1 MSEVLMP
8 LSRLSVREMQ
18 QRPVRTLLTVL
29 SILIGAAA
37 IVATAVSSRSA
48 QRAQMSMVEAVTGK
62 ASLEITAAANAPLD
76 AKALRFLGDVAEIEV
91 VSPMLRRF
99 SMMTVPARRVASDG
113 SENASRRYRMQ
124 LLGVNLKQDQK
135 VRGTRVVRGEEFDS
149 DDANDTDSRPTAVWI
164 DIGFAN
170 STGVSVGDDVKL
182 LTKSGIQTARIA
194 GIVESKDASSAL
206 QSAVIIAPLRTVQR
220 WTRSQGKVDVV
231 QLVVKN
237 ENRIEEVQKGVEL
250 QLPDGMSVRP
260 PTLRS
265 QVAGESTTAIQR
277 GLLIATLFSLILA
290 TFIIFNTFQ
299 MNVGERRRQL
309 GILRALGT
317 TRRQVL
323 WMILREAFLLGSIG
337 SLLGCLAGYWG
348 ASWLNQSTSALL
360 QIDIPEST
368 LTWLPIATALLCG
381 LSVSLLGALIPA
393 IIATFA
399 SPADAMKPISTQPPR
414 ISVWWYFGMGVGM
427 FFLGGAIQ
435 YIAAMEYFGL
445 RDGTLGIV
453 TMIVGVVFM
462 LPASLDLLT
471 AIAAYPLMLLIPT
484 EAKLAR
490 KQILRNP
497 GRSSMTIGILLVAMA
512 MGLGMAS
519 TILDNIRDV
528 QSWYRRSII
537 GDFFIR
543 AAMPDMSSGHAADMP
558 DDFPARVEQING
570 LAMVDTLRF
579 VSARSG
585 ENSVIVVA
593 RKFNSQTNDFFDLI
607 EGDESQVAND
617 VRDGGVVIGSV
628 LSERTKL
635 HRGDLIDL
643 ETKEGKKSLT
653 IVGVTNEYLAGGL
666 TVYLEAAKAKEL
678 LEIDGT
684 DAVIVKAQPQAIRQV
699 EAELRRLAD
708 SEGLMFQSHA
718 DMVQWI
724 EGMINNVVGGLWVV
738 LSLSSLI
745 ATFGLIN
752 TLAMNILEQ
761 TREIGM
767 LRVIAM
773 TRTQVRRMIL
783 AQAVIMSLIGIL
795 PGLLLGLGI
804 ASVINLTT
812 MIVTGHLVQYHFYP
826 WLILSA
832 VAIELT
838 AVLVAALLPAERA
851 ARLNLATALQY
862 E

>member
-1 MSEVLMP
+1 
-8 LSRLSVREMQ
+8 MQ
-18 QRPVRTLLTVL
+18 QRPVRTLLTLL
-29 SILIGAAA
+29 SILIGSAA

-48 QRAQMSMVEAVTGK
+48 QRAQMAMVEAVTGK
-62 ASLEITAAANAPLD
+62 TSLEISAAAGASLD
-76 AKALRFLGDVAEIEV
+76 AKALRFLRDIPGIDV
-91 VSPMLRRF
+91 VSPQIRRF
-99 SMMTVPARRVASDG
+99 SMMTVPRGDG
-113 SENASRRYRMQ
+113 STENRQESRSYRMQ
-124 LLGVNLKQDQK
+124 LLGVNWKQDQK
-135 VRGTRVVRGEEFDS
+135 VRGTRVIEGTDFDAVSEE
-149 DDANDTDSRPTAVWI
+149 DAKDGPTQVWI
-164 DIGFAN
+164 DAGFAT
-170 STGVSVGDDVKL
+170 STGVSVGDEVKL
-182 LTKSGIQTARIA
+182 LTKSGLQTARIA
-194 GIVESKDASSAL
+194 GVVESKDASSAL
-206 QSAVIIAPLRTVQR
+206 QSAVIIAPMLTVQR
-220 WTRSQGKVDVV
+220 WTRSQGKVDIV
-231 QLVVKN
+231 QLVV
-237 ENRIEEVQKGVEL
+237 EQEERIEEVRQAVAA
-250 QLPDGMSVRP
+250 QLPEGTFVRA

-277 GLLIATLFSLILA
+277 GLLLATLFSLILA

-317 TRRQVL
+317 TRRQIL
-323 WMILREAFLLGSIG
+323 RMILREAAMLGTVGSVIG
-337 SLLGCLAGYWG
+337 CFAGYWG
-348 ASWLNQSTSALL
+348 AAILNRSTSALL
-360 QIDIPEST
+360 QIEIPESS
-368 LTWLPIATALLCG
+368 LTWLPIASALLCG
-381 LSVSLLGALIPA
+381 LCVSLLGALIPA
-393 IIATFA
+393 IVATYA
-399 SPADAMKPISTQPPR
+399 SPSDAMKPISSQPPR
-414 ISVWWYFGMGVGM
+414 ISARWYFVCGLLM
-427 FFLGGAIQ
+427 FFVGGAIQ
-435 YIAAMEYFGL
+435 YIAAIELFSL
-445 RDGTLGIV
+445 RDGTAGIV
-453 TMIVGVVFM
+453 TMILGVVLM
-462 LPASLDLLT
+462 LPASLELLT
-471 AIAAYPLMLLIPT
+471 AIAAAPLMRIIPT
-484 EAKLAR
+484 ETKLAR

-528 QSWYRRSII
+528 QRWYRRSIV

-558 DDFPARVEQING
+558 DDFPERVEQVPG

-593 RKFNSQTNDFFDLI
+593 RKFNSDTNDFFDLI
-607 EGDESQVAND
+607 EGDEIQVTQD
-617 VRDGGVVIGSV
+617 IRRGGVVIGSV

-635 HRGDLIDL
+635 HRGDHIDL
-643 ETKEGKKSLT
+643 ETKEGKTSLE
-653 IVGVTNEYLAGGL
+653 ILGVTNEYLAGGL
-666 TVYLEAAKAKEL
+666 TVYLEAGKAKEL
-678 LEIDGT
+678 LDIEGT
-684 DAVIVKAQPQAIRQV
+684 DAVIVKAKPEAIKQV
-699 EAELRRLAD
+699 EADLRKLAD

-718 DMVQWI
+718 DVVQWI

-738 LSLSSLI
+738 LSLSTLI

-773 TRTQVRRMIL
+773 TRSQVRRMII
-783 AQAVIMSLIGIL
+783 AQAIIMSLIGII
-795 PGLLLGLGI
+795 PGLLMGLGI

-826 WLILSA
+826 WLIVSA
-832 VAIELT
+832 VAIELA
-838 AVLVAALLPAERA
+838 AVLLAAFLPAERA

>member
-1 MSEVLMP
+1 MP
-8 LSRLSVREMQ
+8 LSRLSLREMQ
-18 QRPVRTLLTVL
+18 QRPVRTLLTLL
-29 SILIGAAA
+29 SILIGSAA

-48 QRAQMSMVEAVTGK
+48 QRAQMAMVEAVTGK
-62 ASLEITAAANAPLD
+62 TSLEISAAAGASLD
-76 AKALRFLGDVAEIEV
+76 AKALRFLRDIPGIDV
-91 VSPMLRRF
+91 VSPQIRRF
-99 SMMTVPARRVASDG
+99 SMMTVPRGDG
-113 SENASRRYRMQ
+113 STENRQESRSYRMQ
-124 LLGVNLKQDQK
+124 LLGVNWKQDQK
-135 VRGTRVVRGEEFDS
+135 VRGTRVIEGTDFDAVSEE
-149 DDANDTDSRPTAVWI
+149 DAKDGPTQVWI
-164 DIGFAN
+164 DAGFAT
-170 STGVSVGDDVKL
+170 STGVSVGDEVKL
-182 LTKSGIQTARIA
+182 LTKSGLQTARIA
-194 GIVESKDASSAL
+194 GVVESKDASSAL
-206 QSAVIIAPLRTVQR
+206 QSAVIIAPMLTVQR
-220 WTRSQGKVDVV
+220 WTRSQGKVDIV
-231 QLVVKN
+231 QLVV
-237 ENRIEEVQKGVEL
+237 EQEERIEEVRQAVAA
-250 QLPDGMSVRP
+250 QLPEGTFVRA

-277 GLLIATLFSLILA
+277 GLLLATLFSLILA

-317 TRRQVL
+317 TRRQIL
-323 WMILREAFLLGSIG
+323 RMILREAAMLGTVGSVIG
-337 SLLGCLAGYWG
+337 CFAGYWG
-348 ASWLNQSTSALL
+348 AAILNRSTSALL
-360 QIDIPEST
+360 QIEIPESS
-368 LTWLPIATALLCG
+368 LTWLPIASALLCG
-381 LSVSLLGALIPA
+381 LCVSLLGALIPA
-393 IIATFA
+393 IVATYA
-399 SPADAMKPISTQPPR
+399 SPSDAMKPISSQPPR
-414 ISVWWYFGMGVGM
+414 ISARWYFVCGLLM
-427 FFLGGAIQ
+427 FFVGGAIQ
-435 YIAAMEYFGL
+435 YIAAIELFSL
-445 RDGTLGIV
+445 RDGTAGIV
-453 TMIVGVVFM
+453 TMILGVVLM
-462 LPASLDLLT
+462 LPASLELLT
-471 AIAAYPLMLLIPT
+471 AIAAAPLMRIIPT
-484 EAKLAR
+484 ETKLAR

-528 QSWYRRSII
+528 QRWYRRSIV

-558 DDFPARVEQING
+558 DDFPERVEQVPG

-593 RKFNSQTNDFFDLI
+593 RKFNSDTNDFFDLI
-607 EGDESQVAND
+607 EGDEIQVTQD
-617 VRDGGVVIGSV
+617 IRRGGVVIGSV

-635 HRGDLIDL
+635 HRGDHIDL
-643 ETKEGKKSLT
+643 ETKEGKTSLE
-653 IVGVTNEYLAGGL
+653 ILGVTNEYLAGGL
-666 TVYLEAAKAKEL
+666 TVYLEAGKAKEL
-678 LEIDGT
+678 LDIEGT
-684 DAVIVKAQPQAIRQV
+684 DAVIVKAKPEAIKQV
-699 EAELRRLAD
+699 EADLRKLAD

-718 DMVQWI
+718 DVVQWI

-738 LSLSSLI
+738 LSLSTLI

-773 TRTQVRRMIL
+773 TRSQVRRMII
-783 AQAVIMSLIGIL
+783 AQAIIMSLIGII
-795 PGLLLGLGI
+795 PGLLMGLGI

-826 WLILSA
+826 WLIVSA
-832 VAIELT
+832 VAIELA
-838 AVLVAALLPAERA
+838 AVLLAAFLPAERA